1 MSAAVVR
8 EEEAADSRAEEL
20 VETLRDALGTLPVTP
35 FDTQH
40 APAGSMAA
48 ASGSPAIHLA

>member
-20 VETLRDALGTLPVTP
+20 ARAEEKRLDLLQAVLQIQIHTDPHLKRLP
-35 FDTQH
+35 
-40 APAGSMAA
+40 GSA
-48 ASGSPAIHLA
+48 

>member
-20 VETLRDALGTLPVTP
+20 ARAEEKRLDLLQAVL
-35 FDTQH
+35 QIQ
-40 APAGSMAA
+40 
-48 ASGSPAIHLA
+48 IHTDPH